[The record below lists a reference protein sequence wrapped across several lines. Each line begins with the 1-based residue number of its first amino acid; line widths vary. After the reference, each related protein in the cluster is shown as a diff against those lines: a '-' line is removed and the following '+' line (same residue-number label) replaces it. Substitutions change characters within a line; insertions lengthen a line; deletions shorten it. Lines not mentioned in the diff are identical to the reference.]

1 MLNAGYECSA
11 KCFHICRFQ
20 WHSLSYYRDSSYSL
34 LTFFA
39 NVLLP
44 RTICAEA
51 SHTWCWCLVRMV
63 LYAKYSAIYCLDK
76 RRLLLRKM
84 LYFTLKKIGL
94 SGLGNNTKTR
104 NSETLQSNDWFGFK
118 YVQALISQLKEKT
131 NLLSL
136 LSSRIRC

>member
-1 MLNAGYECSA
+1 VA
-11 KCFHICRFQ
+11 
-20 WHSLSYYRDSSYSL
+20 YRDSSYSL

-76 RRLLLRKM
+76 RRLLLRKV
-84 LYFTLKKIGL
+84 LYFILKKIGFSWL
-94 SGLGNNTKTR
+94 ENNTKTR
-104 NSETLQSNDWFGFK
+104 NSETL
-118 YVQALISQLKEKT
+118 
-131 NLLSL
+131 
-136 LSSRIRC
+136 

>member
-1 MLNAGYECSA
+1 MSA
-11 KCFHICRFQ
+11 QQSVFVYVGFSGIL
-20 WHSLSYYRDSSYSL
+20 SLIIEIVVLSSYL
-34 LTFFA
+34 FA

-84 LYFTLKKIGL
+84 LFFTLKKIGL
-94 SGLGNNTKTR
+94 SWLGNNTKTR
-104 NSETLQSNDWFGFK
+104 NSETL
-118 YVQALISQLKEKT
+118 
-131 NLLSL
+131 
-136 LSSRIRC
+136 

>member
-1 MLNAGYECSA
+1 MSA
-11 KCFHICRFQ
+11 QQSVFVYVGFSGIL
-20 WHSLSYYRDSSYSL
+20 SLIIEIVVTL
-34 LTFFA
+34 FLPFFA

-94 SGLGNNTKTR
+94 SWLGNNTKTR
-104 NSETLQSNDWFGFK
+104 NSETL
-118 YVQALISQLKEKT
+118 
-131 NLLSL
+131 
-136 LSSRIRC
+136 